1 MKIHWIHSVRPGE
14 GKYRTG
20 GWSSP
25 LADLDIILGN
35 LKKMAKVV
43 WIW

>member
-1 MKIHWIHSVRPGE
+1 MKIHWIQSVGPGE

-25 LADLDIILGN
+25 LADLDNNILG
-35 LKKMAKVV
+35 
-43 WIW
+43 IFFFF